1 MEIRL
6 CGGLAVEYGGEPLEE
21 KLPGRQGRLLLAYL
35 ALNGGRGASRGELID
50 AVWYEHRP
58 ARPEAALSTVLSRL
72 RGVLPEGLIEGR
84 RELSLRVG
92 RGDQLDVPE
101 AEAALQRARAA
112 AARRD
117 WEAAEDG
124 ARTALGIA
132 SAPLLPGHEAPWL
145 DEWRRWLDGL
155 AVEAL
160 ELCAAA
166 GVRREDADLAAAEA
180 AARALVEREPYRES
194 GYLCLMEVQAAR
206 GNAAEALRVY
216 EQLRALLSD
225 ELGAAPGPGVKDLHE
240 RLLRG
245 EAVVFGERSAAG
257 GVAPPTAPQPSTIPA
272 RVGMVAP
279 RPGLLPALPAPLVG
293 RERDAR
299 AVIHLLRQPD
309 VRLVTLT
316 GVGGVG
322 KTSLAIEVGYRSAGE
337 LADGVAFVD
346 LAPLSDPR
354 DIADTMLHAL
364 GCKPEPGATATETL
378 CRVAAGRELL
388 LVLDNSEHLLAG
400 APLLVDLLQA
410 APRLKL
416 MVTSRTAL
424 ELRAE
429 HRYRLDPLALPDT
442 HEPAAVAAAPA
453 TALFIARATAHD
465 PSFRLTTG
473 NAEAIAT
480 VCARMDGLPLAIELA
495 ATRCGVLSAQEIARR
510 LGRGLPALR
519 FRARDAPERHRTL
532 RATLDWSYNLL
543 PRDEQLAF
551 GRVSVFAGGFALEAV
566 AAVCFDGDPDSAL
579 ETIARLVEASLVL
592 AEERE
597 GRTRYRLLETMRQ
610 YAAQQLA
617 ASDHEAATRRHARY
631 YLRLAEQAEPHL
643 MGAEQAAWL
652 ERLEREHDNLRVAL
666 QSSVAGT
673 EAEMSLRLAGAL
685 FWFWYLHGHYREG
698 RQWLSR
704 ALAAETGASTSARA
718 KALKG
723 SGILALL
730 QCEYGQATELLAEGL
745 ALYRELEDKRGVA
758 SSLQVLGSVARERAD
773 YDGAVA
779 FYEES
784 LVLWRDLEDRQ
795 GIARS
800 LNYLGFVAW
809 LAGEHGKAK
818 TLSLETLGRFRELGD
833 REGIAWSLLNL
844 GATALHRGDHACATA
859 LCKDALKRS
868 REIGYKEGVAWSLNL
883 LGVVAQR
890 EGDEAR
896 ASAYLIESLAGH
908 AELGDRW
915 RAASVLDALA
925 AFAREQDEPRRSARL
940 FGAAEALRET
950 IGAPVPACERAA
962 RDWNV
967 AAARAGS
974 EAEAFAQAWSEGR
987 AMTLNQAAAEASKT
1001 PGRSEKKARPTLVS
1015 PRGLDL
1021 ERVGVNLSVP
1031 SDTRVAHARSAIAS
1045 RAGRARL

>member
-6 CGGLAVEYGGEPLEE
+6 CGGLAVVYGGEPLEE

-50 AVWYEHRP
+50 AVWYDHPP

-72 RGVLPEGLIEGR
+72 RGVLPEGMIEGR

-112 AARRD
+112 VGRRD
-117 WEAAEDG
+117 WQVAEDG

-132 SAPLLPGHEAPWL
+132 GAPLLPGYEAPWL
-145 DEWRRWLDGL
+145 DEWRRRLDGL

-160 ELCAAA
+160 ELCAGA

-180 AARALVEREPYRES
+180 VARELVEREPYRES
-194 GYLCLMEVQAAR
+194 GYLRLMEVQAAR

-225 ELGAAPGPGVKDLHE
+225 ELGAAPGPGVKEFHE

-245 EAVVFGERSAAG
+245 EAVVFGERAAAG

-279 RPGLLPALPAPLVG
+279 RPGLLPALPGPLVG

-354 DIADTMLHAL
+354 DIADTMLQAL
-364 GCKPEPGATATETL
+364 GCTPEPGATPTETL
-378 CRVAAGRELL
+378 CRVAAARELL
-388 LVLDNSEHLLAG
+388 LVLDNFEHLLAG

-416 MVTSRTAL
+416 VVTSRTAL
-424 ELRAE
+424 DLRAE
-429 HRYRLDPLALPDT
+429 HRYRLDPLALPDI
-442 HEPAAVAAAPA
+442 HETAAVAAAPA

-465 PSFRLTTG
+465 PGFRLTTG
-473 NAEAIAT
+473 NAAAIAT
-480 VCARMDGLPLAIELA
+480 LCARMDGLPLAIELA
-495 ATRCGVLSAQEIARR
+495 ATRCGVLSAQEIASG
-510 LGRGLPALR
+510 LGRVLPALR
-519 FRARDAPERHRTL
+519 SRARDAPERHRTL
-532 RATLDWSYNLL
+532 WATLDWSYNLL
-543 PRDEQLAF
+543 SRDEQLAF
-551 GRVSVFAGGFALEAV
+551 GRLSVFAGGFALEAV

-592 AEERE
+592 AEDQK
-597 GRTRYRLLETMRQ
+597 GRTRFRLLETVRR

-617 ASDHEAATRRHARY
+617 ASGEQEAVRRRHARY
-631 YLRLAEQAEPHL
+631 YLRLAEHAEPHL
-643 MGAEQAAWL
+643 TGAEQAPWL
-652 ERLEREHDNLRVAL
+652 ERLAREHDNLRVAL
-666 QSSVAGT
+666 QSSVAGA
-673 EAEMSLRLAGAL
+673 EAETSLRLAGAL

-698 RQWLSR
+698 RDWLSR
-704 ALAAETGASTSARA
+704 AFAAETGASTSARA

-730 QCEYGQATELLAEGL
+730 QCEYGQATELLAESL
-745 ALYRELEDKRGVA
+745 ALYRELGDKRGVA
-758 SSLQVLGSVARERAD
+758 SSLQVLGSVARERGD

-779 FYEES
+779 FHGES
-784 LVLWRDLEDRQ
+784 LALWRELEDRQ

-818 TLSLETLGRFRELGD
+818 ALSEETLGRFRELGD

-844 GATALHRGDHACATA
+844 GATALYRGDHTCATA
-859 LCKDALKRS
+859 LCEDALKRS

-890 EGDEAR
+890 DGDEVR
-896 ASAYLIESLAGH
+896 ASACLIESLAGH

-925 AFAREQDEPRRSARL
+925 ALAREQREPRRSARL
-940 FGAAEALRET
+940 FGAAEALREA
-950 IGAPVPACERAA
+950 IGAPVPTCERPT
-962 RDWNV
+962 RERNV
-967 AAARAGS
+967 AAARAGCD
-974 EAEAFAQAWSEGR
+974 AKAFAQAWSEGH
-987 AMTLNQAAAEASKT
+987 AMTLDQAAAEASKT
-1001 PGRSEKKARPTLVS
+1001 PGRGEKKARPK
-1015 PRGLDL
+1015 
-1021 ERVGVNLSVP
+1021 RVCWREEH
-1031 SDTRVAHARSAIAS
+1031 DR
-1045 RAGRARL
+1045 